1 MKQIKFISAIL
12 LIATMFL
19 GFNAC
24 SDDEKDPNN
33 ENKLTGSLINK
44 MTFGNY
50 LTADISYKDSK
61 PTGSKIYSPYFPL
74 LHADVTV
81 SYQVNKIVVTS
92 KGDDEEGFGLDG
104 NWTLTY
110 TLENGL
116 VKSCVAKTPWEN
128 ETVTSSFSYNSEG
141 YLSKIIAKTSASTEV
156 IDFVYN
162 NGNLIKYDYTESDNH
177 KTSYTVTSSNIENK
191 SKFPIELYTIATEIA
206 GGSDLIFNSLYVAYL
221 GVFGKTSANLPQKI
235 NWKYYN
241 ESENCSFTYKTDENG
256 NITSVKANYDGEAMN
271 FSFSY

>member
-1 MKQIKFISAIL
+1 ML

-24 SDDEKDPNN
+24 SDDEPIKGN
-33 ENKLTGSLINK
+33 TAIGSQIKK

-50 LTADISYKDSK
+50 LAADISYKDSK